1 MVTDPNQLSNPG
13 PLGIN
18 PLVGS
23 DIAKGLGGDILP
35 EMTVD
40 NLAWIYR
47 DAIKRGITPG
57 AHLNAIVTT
66 FRVTTFRVA
75 SALGPG
81 PDNPNAIIDQVEGEM
96 QS

>member
-66 FRVTTFRVA
+66 FRVA
-75 SALGPG
+75 HALGPG
-81 PDNPNAIIDQVEGEM
+81 PDDLNTVIDQIEGGM